1 MDDFQTQSDLPDFA
15 VTVYL
20 AASKTVPQPYFDL
33 AHAMGAAIAEQ
44 SWLLVYGG
52 NDVGPMGALA
62 NGARSRG
69 GKVIGITPHCF
80 NDGGIADQKCHEL
93 IFVKNMRERKMLL
106 ETRGHAFVALPGG
119 IGTLEEFFEILV
131 GRLLSFHAKPVLLL
145 NYDGFWNPLLD
156 MLRRYEELG
165 FVRPSTFAHFDVV
178 ASVPEAIAKLRQLL
192 ACQAAASSQQVE

>member
-1 MDDFQTQSDLPDFA
+1 VTGDLSSSSDLSTFA

-20 AASKTVPQPYFDL
+20 AASRSVPQKYFDL
-33 AHAMGAAIAEQ
+33 AHAVGAAIAEEK
-44 SWLLVYGG
+44 WLLVYGG

-80 NDGGIADQKCHEL
+80 NDGGLADKQCHEL
-93 IFVKNMRERKMLL
+93 IFVQNMRERKMLL

-131 GRLLSFHAKPVLLL
+131 GRLLKFHDKPILLVNL
-145 NYDGFWNPLLD
+145 DGFWDPMLE
-156 MLRRYEELG
+156 MLRRYEAEG
-165 FVRPSTFAHFDVV
+165 FVRPSTFAQFDVV
-178 ASVPEAIAKLRQLL
+178 GSVEEAMVRLRQLL
-192 ACQAAASSQQVE
+192 PCQARAAAEPI

>member
-1 MDDFQTQSDLPDFA
+1 MDEILSTSDLPAFA

-20 AASKTVPQPYFDL
+20 AASRSVPQKYFDI
-33 AHAMGAAIAEQ
+33 AHAMGAAVAEQ
-44 SWLLVYGG
+44 KWLLVYGG

-80 NDGGIADQKCHEL
+80 NDGGLADQKCHEL
-93 IFVKNMRERKMLL
+93 IFVQNMRERKMLL

-131 GRLLSFHAKPVLLL
+131 GRLLKFHDKPILLL
-145 NYDGFWNPLLD
+145 NVDGFWDPLLE
-156 MLRRYEELG
+156 MLRRYEAEG
-165 FVRPSTFAHFDVV
+165 FVRSSTFAQFDVV
-178 ASVPEAIAKLRQLL
+178 FSVPEAIERLRQML
-192 ACQAAASSQQVE
+192 ACQAKAPAEPI

>member
-1 MDDFQTQSDLPDFA
+1 MDNSNSQPDLPAFA

-20 AASKTVPQPYFDL
+20 AASGNVPQKYFDL
-33 AHAMGAAIAEQ
+33 AHAMGAAIAEEH
-44 SWLLVYGG
+44 WLLVYGG

-93 IFVKNMRERKMLL
+93 IFVENMRERKTLL
-106 ETRGHAFVALPGG
+106 EARGHAFVALPGG

-131 GRLLSFHAKPVLLL
+131 GRLLKFHDKPVLLV
-145 NYDGFWNPLLD
+145 NYDGFWDPLLE
-156 MLRRYEELG
+156 MLRRYEAEG
-165 FVRPSTFAHFDVV
+165 FVRPSTFAQFDVV
-178 ASVPEAIAKLRQLL
+178 QSVPEAIERLRQLL
-192 ACQAAASSQQVE
+192 SCQANASVQPI